1 MPGGRVCA
9 ACGCS
14 EIEVDS
20 ARGDAVCTG
29 CGSVLEDN
37 IIVSE
42 VQFVENSGGGSSAVG
57 QFVSLDGAGK
67 TPTLGGGF
75 HANLGKESRAQTL
88 QNGKRQIHHLGN
100 QLQLNQHCLDTAFN
114 FFKMAV
120 SKHLTRGRKMT
131 HVIAACLYLVCRTE
145 GTPHMLLDLSDLL
158 QVNVYVLGKT
168 FLLLARE
175 LCINAPAIDPCLYIP
190 RFAHMLEFGDK
201 NHEVSMTA
209 LRLLQRMKRDWMH
222 TGRRPSGLCGAALLV
237 AARMHDF
244 RRTVKEVIRVVKV
257 CESTLR
263 KRLTEFEDTPTSQ
276 LTIDEFMKIDLE
288 EECDP
293 PSFTA
298 GQKKL
303 KIQQLEKALSKK
315 LEDFEGEISSYQD
328 EIEIEL
334 ENSRPKAKGV
344 FANFTKDESIE
355 DNVSSVFGEEEAE
368 DEELEAA
375 ANHLNKD
382 FYNEFLQKD
391 RLKTS
396 EDCKNGNEAP
406 VRPPALESLLGPLPT
421 AASLGIT
428 ESIKEC
434 ISAKDREL
442 GENAGD
448 GELDLSGIDD
458 SEIDRYILNETEA
471 QIKAEL
477 WMKENAD
484 YLKEQKEK
492 EARIA
497 KEKEL
502 GIYKE
507 HKPKKSAKK
516 REPIQASTA
525 GEAIEKMLEQKKISS
540 KINYNVLRDLNS
552 KGSNT
557 PKKEDDSTDDSTNTK
572 KLSRRKSNAS
582 RNIANPVNSVGK
594 RLRPLIST
602 QLAKKAATEEVTLPI
617 AQAEAPDLS
626 KPAAVLVES
635 GPVAYNPD
643 EEVEEE
649 EAEEDDDHCMS
660 ALQLMGGNDY
670 GCDMDDEDG
679 Y

>member
-1 MPGGRVCA
+1 
-9 ACGCS
+9 
-14 EIEVDS
+14 
-20 ARGDAVCTG
+20 
-29 CGSVLEDN
+29 
-37 IIVSE
+37 
-42 VQFVENSGGGSSAVG
+42 
-57 QFVSLDGAGK
+57 
-67 TPTLGGGF
+67 
-75 HANLGKESRAQTL
+75 
-88 QNGKRQIHHLGN
+88 
-100 QLQLNQHCLDTAFN
+100 
-114 FFKMAV
+114 MAV

-344 FANFTKDESIE
+344 FANYTKDDSTE
-355 DNVSSVFGEEEAE
+355 DNTSSVLAEEEAE

-382 FYNEFLQKD
+382 FYNELHEND
-391 RLKTS
+391 RVRKN
-396 EDCKNGNEAP
+396 EDGECRNGNEVL

-434 ISAKDREL
+434 ISAKDREP
-442 GENAGD
+442 GENTGD

-458 SEIDRYILNETEA
+458 NEIDRYILNETEA

-572 KLSRRKSNAS
+572 KLSRRKSIAS

-602 QLAKKAATEEVTLPI
+602 QLTKKAATEEVTFPN
-617 AQAEAPDLS
+617 AQAETPALE
-626 KPAAVLVES
+626 KAAAVLVES

-649 EAEEDDDHCMS
+649 EIEDDDDHCMS

-670 GCDMDDEDG
+670 GCDVDDDDG